1 MPNHLNKRTNLP
13 KKAATKLLQ
22 KAIWKSRIVVS
33 VRYQLLSSSRMNR
46 HKQKTSSHIFAFN
59 RNLCWFFGCF
69 FFSVISMSHLKLCK
83 IFFFL
88 LVCAKIFCHISHLF
102 RVYDANKASQPAN
115 KQRKTEQKNEAIK
128 MVVYKYF
135 R

>member
-22 KAIWKSRIVVS
+22 KAIWKSRIVIS

-69 FFSVISMSHLKLCK
+69 FFLSYLYVTLEIMQE
-83 IFFFL
+83 FFFPL
-88 LVCAKIFCHISHLF
+88 GLRKNILPYFAFVSCLWCKQ
-102 RVYDANKASQPAN
+102 SQPAS
-115 KQRKTEQKNEAIK
+115 KQTKENRAKKWSHKNGS
-128 MVVYKYF
+128 V
-135 R
+135 